1 MINMKSTGIV
11 RPIDNAGRLVLPK
24 ELRKQYALLGDD
36 SSVEIFTD
44 GDTIVLRKY
53 APACCFC
60 GSLDDVIE
68 YNGSKVCAECI
79 NTMSKQIKKAK

>member
-1 MINMKSTGIV
+1 MKSTGIV
-11 RPIDNAGRLVLPK
+11 RPVDQAGRLVLPK
-24 ELRKQYALLGDD
+24 ELRRQYALLSDD
-36 SSVEIFTD
+36 ASVEIFTD

-68 YNGSKVCAECI
+68 HNGTKVCSECI
-79 NTMSKQIKKAK
+79 HTMAKMIEK